1 MVTDKQKQ
9 NKQTNKRKKQKEK
22 KKKVIG
28 GAKFLSKYMSGLDP
42 SKEDVNRRSYSES
55 KIASS
60 MTESFPSKTSSNMT
74 ESFSR
79 ANCVKYD

>member
-22 KKKVIG
+22 KKVIG
-28 GAKFLSKYMSGLDP
+28 GAKFLSKYMSGLAP
-42 SKEDVNRRSYSES
+42 SKEDVYRRSYSES

-60 MTESFPSKTSSNMT
+60 MTESFP
-74 ESFSR
+74 R
-79 ANCVKYD
+79 AKLRQI